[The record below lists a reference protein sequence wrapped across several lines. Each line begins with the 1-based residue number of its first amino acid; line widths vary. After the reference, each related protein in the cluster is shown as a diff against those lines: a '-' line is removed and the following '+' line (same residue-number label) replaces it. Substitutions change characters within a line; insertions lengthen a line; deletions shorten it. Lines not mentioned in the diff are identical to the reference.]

1 MFEDNYFF
9 EETKN
14 SIIKIS
20 GSDKFKFLQGIISND
35 IFLLKNNSSI
45 YSAILSPQGKFI
57 SDFIISKYDDNLL
70 VEINNKNLEEILKK
84 FSLFKLKS
92 DVSIQTIQN
101 VKIVLSN
108 IRLSDLIKNNSIFFK
123 DPRFQNLFVR
133 NYIFDNNIQFDLR
146 DLELQKLSSKQ
157 FETIRLRNGVPDFQ
171 VDKIF
176 NKSFLMEMRF
186 DKLNGISWDKGCYL
200 GQEIT
205 ARMYYRKK
213 IPKKIY
219 QIKIN
224 FNTQVDDKI
233 FLDGLE
239 VGIITSH
246 DNKNGLAYLKKL
258 DDDEK
263 LKVFHS
269 GDSTLEVFDP
279 WWSQ

>member
-9 EETKN
+9 EESEN

-35 IFLLKNNSSI
+35 IYLLKNNSSV

-70 VEINNKNLEEILKK
+70 VEINNKNLEEVLKK

-92 DVSIQTIQN
+92 DVFIQTIEN
-101 VKIVLSN
+101 VKIILSN
-108 IRLSDLIKNNSIFFK
+108 DKLSGLIKNNSTFFK
-123 DPRFQNLFVR
+123 DPRFKNLFVR
-133 NYIFDNNIQFDLR
+133 NYVFDNNIEFDMKG
-146 DLELQKLSSKQ
+146 LELQKLSSAE
-157 FETIRLRNGVPDFQ
+157 FETIRLKHGIPDFQ
-171 VDKIF
+171 VDKIL

-205 ARMYYRKK
+205 ARMHYRKK
-213 IPKKIY
+213 IPKQIY

-224 FNTQVDDKI
+224 FNTKVEDTI
-233 FLDGLE
+233 FLDSSD
-239 VGIITSH
+239 VGIITSY
-246 DNKNGLAYLKKL
+246 DGKNGLAYLKKL
-258 DDDEK
+258 QDEEK
-263 LKVFHS
+263 LKTFHS
-269 GDSTLEVFDP
+269 GDSTLKVFDP
-279 WWSQ
+279 WWSE

>member
-9 EETKN
+9 EESEN

-35 IFLLKNNSSI
+35 IYLLKHNSSV

-84 FSLFKLKS
+84 FSLYKLKS
-92 DVSIQTIQN
+92 DISIQTIQN
-101 VKIVLSN
+101 VKIILSN
-108 IRLSDLIKNNSIFFK
+108 DKLSGLIKNNSTYFQ
-123 DPRFQNLFVR
+123 DPRFKNLFVR
-133 NYIFDNNIQFDLR
+133 NYIFKNNIELNTKDFELR
-146 DLELQKLSSKQ
+146 KLSRAE
-157 FETIRLRNGVPDFQ
+157 FEYIRLKNGVPDFQ

-205 ARMYYRKK
+205 ARMHYRKK
-213 IPKKIY
+213 IPKQIY

-224 FNTQVDDKI
+224 FNTKVEDTI
-233 FLDGLE
+233 FLDGSDI
-239 VGIITSH
+239 GIITSH
-246 DNKNGLAYLKKL
+246 DKKNGLAYLKKL
-258 DDDEK
+258 KADDK
-263 LKVFHS
+263 LKIFYS
-269 GDSTLEVFDP
+269 GDSTLKVFDP
-279 WWSQ
+279 WWSE

>member
-9 EETKN
+9 EESEN

-57 SDFIISKYDDNLL
+57 SDFIISRYDDNLL

-101 VKIVLSN
+101 VKIILSN
-108 IRLSDLIKNNSIFFK
+108 KRLSHLIKNNSIFFE
-123 DPRFQNLFVR
+123 DPRFENLFVR
-133 NYIFDNNIQFDLR
+133 NYIFNNNIQFDLK

-157 FETIRLRNGVPDFQ
+157 FETIRLKNGVPDFQ

-176 NKSFLMEMRF
+176 NKSFLMELRF
-186 DKLNGISWDKGCYL
+186 DKLNLISWNKGCYL

-205 ARMYYRKK
+205 ARMHYRKK
-213 IPKKIY
+213 IPKKIF

-224 FNTQVDDKI
+224 FNTKVDDKI
-233 FLDGLE
+233 FLDGLD

-263 LKVFHS
+263 LKIFHS